1 MVKPKKINGTRRR
14 RNGTSNR
21 QSDLPQS
28 APARPAPSN
37 LISQPGFYPRVC
49 LTRLVEGTFDVT
61 NDGVNPTLA
70 AINFSLNDIP
80 GYAEMTSMFQTYCIE
95 QIEIWWRPEYTQL
108 VDSAA
113 LSNAVNVEF
122 NSAIDQVDSA
132 APGSVT
138 DVLQYQNAAHTSITR
153 THYRKLRPAYLI
165 DSQVPSC
172 SRVSCASPSVN
183 WYGVKVGINPCGVAM
198 TFRSTAKFKIVLT
211 GLK

>member
-1 MVKPKKINGTRRR
+1 MVKNNKKNAGRR
-14 RNGTSNR
+14 RNRTSNY
-21 QSDLPQS
+21 QTNLPQS
-28 APARPAPSN
+28 APSRASPSN
-37 LISQPGFYPRVC
+37 VINQPGFYPRVC

-80 GYAEMTSMFQTYCIE
+80 GYTEMTSMFQTYCIE
-95 QIEIWWRPEYTQL
+95 QVDIWWRPEYTQL

-132 APGSVT
+132 APTSVP
-138 DVLQYQNAAHTSITR
+138 DVLQYQNAAHTSITK
-153 THYRKLRPAYLI
+153 THFRKIRPAYLI

-172 SRVSCASPSVN
+172 ARISTSAPSVN
-183 WYGVKVGINPCGVAM
+183 WFGIKIGINPCGVAM
-198 TFRSTAKFKIVLT
+198 TFRSTARFKVVLT